1 MKKLVT
7 ITFLFGAIIC
17 SLQATAQKYGNVSL
31 DSVLKAMPESDSAKK
46 AYSNYAG
53 QLQST
58 FESFQKEYQQKLN
71 DYQTNQATYTGIV
84 KQSKESELQ
93 DLGQRIQAFQ
103 QQAQTSLQKFGDSI
117 QRPVIAKAKNA
128 ISAVAKENGYKYV
141 FDTSQGFVLYADE
154 ADDVYALVIKKLGV
168 KAKAASVPTAP
179 KGK

>member
-1 MKKLVT
+1 MKKIAI
-7 ITFLFGAIIC
+7 ITFLFGAMIC
-17 SLQATAQKYGNVSL
+17 SLQATAQKYGHVSL

-46 AYSNYAG
+46 QYAAYAG

-84 KQSKESELQ
+84 KQSKEQELQ

-103 QQAQTSLQKFGDSI
+103 QQAQTSLQHMGDSI

-128 ISAVAKENGYKYV
+128 INAVAKENGYKYI
-141 FDTSQGFVLYADE
+141 FDTSQGFVLYADD
-154 ADDVYALVIKKLGV
+154 ADDVYAMVIKKLGV
-168 KAKAASVPTAP
+168 KPKAPGAAMP

>member
-1 MKKLVT
+1 MKKITT
-7 ITFLFGAIIC
+7 ITLLIGAVIS
-17 SLQATAQKYGNVSL
+17 SLQVSAQKYAHVSL
-31 DSVLKAMPESDSAKK
+31 DSVLKSMPESDSAKK
-46 AYSNYAG
+46 SYANYAG

-84 KQSKESELQ
+84 KQSKEQELQ

-103 QQAQTSLQKFGDSI
+103 QQAQTSLQHFGDSI

-128 ISAVAKENGYKYV
+128 INAVAKEDGYKYV
-141 FDTSQGFVLYADE
+141 FDTSQGFVLYADD
-154 ADDVYALVIKKLGV
+154 ADDIYMLVIKKLGV
-168 KAKAASVPTAP
+168 KPKMASAPAAP